1 MSVEKRI
8 LEEIKRYRQINKYIV
23 EQELGTEVPDP
34 GAEVPDTG
42 AGELP
47 TADAAT
53 DEIPAADAGAEA
65 TPIDT
70 ATDPDVEKVGEPETT
85 DVTDTTETTDS
96 GTEELDI
103 TDLVTKQDDILS
115 KQSEM
120 NDAIINQLNSLQDKL
135 GEIDKIF
142 QKVDSLETK
151 FEKYRQKTPE
161 EKLQL
166 RSLDSYPYSQKL
178 TDFFDVKQ
186 DEMEASGKNEY
197 VLTDDEVTNYDAST
211 IKGSFNTYDESLP
224 LNRY

>member
-23 EQELGTEVPDP
+23 EQELG
-34 GAEVPDTG
+34 AETPDTG
-42 AGELP
+42 L
-47 TADAAT
+47 DAA
-53 DEIPAADAGAEA
+53 AATPDLAAPDAGLDTAAPDAGAEA

-70 ATDPDVEKVGEPETT
+70 ATDPDVEKVGEPETA
-85 DVTDTTETTDS
+85 DITDTTETTDG

-115 KQSEM
+115 KQNEM

>member
-23 EQELGTEVPDP
+23 EQELG
-34 GAEVPDTG
+34 AETPDTG
-42 AGELP
+42 L
-47 TADAAT
+47 DAAAT
-53 DEIPAADAGAEA
+53 SDLAAPDAGLDTPAPDAGAEA

-70 ATDPDVEKVGEPETT
+70 ATDPDVEKVGEPEAT

>member
-1 MSVEKRI
+1 MSAEKRI

-23 EQELGTEVPDP
+23 EQELAGEVPDA
-34 GAEVPDTG
+34 GAE
-42 AGELP
+42 AL
-47 TADAAT
+47 
-53 DEIPAADAGAEA
+53 PAADAGAETLPA
-65 TPIDT
+65 ADAGAEPTPIDT
-70 ATDPDVEKVGEPETT
+70 ATDPDVEKVGDTETT
-85 DVTDTTETTDS
+85 DVTDTTETTDG

-120 NDAIINQLNSLQDKL
+120 TDQILSQLNDLQDKL
-135 GEIDKIF
+135 SEMDKIL
-142 QKVDSLETK
+142 QKVDSLEVK

>member
-1 MSVEKRI
+1 
-8 LEEIKRYRQINKYIV
+8 
-23 EQELGTEVPDP
+23 
-34 GAEVPDTG
+34 
-42 AGELP
+42 
-47 TADAAT
+47 
-53 DEIPAADAGAEA
+53 
-65 TPIDT
+65 
-70 ATDPDVEKVGEPETT
+70 
-85 DVTDTTETTDS
+85 
-96 GTEELDI
+96 
-103 TDLVTKQDDILS
+103 
-115 KQSEM
+115 M
-120 NDAIINQLNSLQDKL
+120 NDAIINQLNLLQDKL

>member
-1 MSVEKRI
+1 MSAEKRI

-23 EQELGTEVPDP
+23 EQELGTEEPAV
-34 GAEVPDTG
+34 DTG
-42 AGELP
+42 AE
-47 TADAAT
+47 AT
-53 DEIPAADAGAEA
+53 TVGDVGAEA

-70 ATDPDVEKVGEPETT
+70 ATDPDVEKVGEPETAT
-85 DVTDTTETTDS
+85 TTETTD
-96 GTEELDI
+96 GGVEELDI

-120 NDAIINQLNSLQDKL
+120 NDQILSQLNNLQDKL
-135 GEIDKIF
+135 SEMDKIF

>member
-1 MSVEKRI
+1 MSAEKRI

-23 EQELGTEVPDP
+23 EQELG
-34 GAEVPDTG
+34 AEVPDTG
-42 AGELP
+42 AEALP
-47 TADAAT
+47 A
-53 DEIPAADAGAEA
+53 EDAGAEP

-70 ATDPDVEKVGEPETT
+70 ATDPDVEKVGDTETT
-85 DVTDTTETTDS
+85 DVTNTTETTDG

-120 NDAIINQLNSLQDKL
+120 NDQIVSQLNNLQDKL
-135 GEIDKIF
+135 SEMDKIL
-142 QKVDSLETK
+142 QKVDSLEVK

>member
-23 EQELGTEVPDP
+23 EQELG
-34 GAEVPDTG
+34 AETPDTG
-42 AGELP
+42 LDP
-47 TADAAT
+47 AAT
-53 DEIPAADAGAEA
+53 PDLAAPDAGLDTPAPDAGAEA

-85 DVTDTTETTDS
+85 DVTDTTETTDG

>member
-1 MSVEKRI
+1 MSAEKRI

-23 EQELGTEVPDP
+23 EQELG
-34 GAEVPDTG
+34 AETPDTG
-42 AGELP
+42 L
-47 TADAAT
+47 DAAAT
-53 DEIPAADAGAEA
+53 PDLGDTATGLDAPIADTGAEA
-65 TPIDT
+65 TPIDV
-70 ATDPDVEKVGEPETT
+70 ATDPDVEKVGETEP
-85 DVTDTTETTDS
+85 TETDEITDS
-96 GTEELDI
+96 GTEELEI
-103 TDLVTKQDDILS
+103 TDLVTKQDDILT
-115 KQSEM
+115 KQAEM

-197 VLTDDEVTNYDAST
+197 VLTDDDVTNYDAST
-211 IKGSFNTYDESLP
+211 IKGSFNVYDENLP

>member
-23 EQELGTEVPDP
+23 EQELG
-34 GAEVPDTG
+34 AETPDTG
-42 AGELP
+42 L
-47 TADAAT
+47 DAAAT
-53 DEIPAADAGAEA
+53 PDLGDTATGLDAPIADTGAEA
-65 TPIDT
+65 TPIDV
-70 ATDPDVEKVGEPETT
+70 ATDPDVEKVGETEP
-85 DVTDTTETTDS
+85 TETDEITDS
-96 GTEELDI
+96 GIEELEI
-103 TDLVTKQDDILS
+103 TDLVTKQDDILT
-115 KQSEM
+115 KQAEM

-197 VLTDDEVTNYDAST
+197 VLTDDDVTNYDAST
-211 IKGSFNTYDESLP
+211 IKGSFNVYDENLP

>member
-1 MSVEKRI
+1 MSAEKRI

-23 EQELGTEVPDP
+23 EQELAGEVPDV
-34 GAEVPDTG
+34 GAE
-42 AGELP
+42 EL
-47 TADAAT
+47 
-53 DEIPAADAGAEA
+53 PAADAGAETLPA
-65 TPIDT
+65 ADAGAEPTPIDT
-70 ATDPDVEKVGEPETT
+70 ATDPDVEKVGDDETT
-85 DVTDTTETTDS
+85 DVTDTTETTDG

-115 KQSEM
+115 KQTEM
-120 NDAIINQLNSLQDKL
+120 TDQILSQLNDLQDKL
-135 GEIDKIF
+135 SEMDKIL
-142 QKVDSLETK
+142 QKVDSLEVK

-161 EKLQL
+161 EKLEL

-197 VLTDDEVTNYDAST
+197 VLTDDEVTGYDAST
-211 IKGSFNTYDESLP
+211 IKKSFNVYDESLP

>member
-1 MSVEKRI
+1 MSAEKRI

-23 EQELGTEVPDP
+23 EQELG
-34 GAEVPDTG
+34 AETPDTG
-42 AGELP
+42 L
-47 TADAAT
+47 DAAAT
-53 DEIPAADAGAEA
+53 TPDLAAPDAGLDTVAPDAGAEA

-70 ATDPDVEKVGEPETT
+70 ATDPDVEKVGEPQTA
-85 DVTDTTETTDS
+85 DITDTTETTDG

-115 KQSEM
+115 KQNEM

>member
-1 MSVEKRI
+1 MSAEKRI

-23 EQELGTEVPDP
+23 EQELG
-34 GAEVPDTG
+34 AETPDTG
-42 AGELP
+42 L
-47 TADAAT
+47 DAAA
-53 DEIPAADAGAEA
+53 IPDLAAPDAGLDTAAPDAGAEA

-70 ATDPDVEKVGEPETT
+70 ATDPDVEKVGEPETA
-85 DVTDTTETTDS
+85 DITDTTETTDG

-115 KQSEM
+115 KQNEM

>member
-23 EQELGTEVPDP
+23 EQELG
-34 GAEVPDTG
+34 AETPDTG
-42 AGELP
+42 L
-47 TADAAT
+47 DAAAT
-53 DEIPAADAGAEA
+53 PDLAAPDAGLDTPAPDAGAEA

>member
-23 EQELGTEVPDP
+23 EQELGVETPP
-34 GAEVPDTG
+34 
-42 AGELP
+42 
-47 TADAAT
+47 ADV
-53 DEIPAADAGAEA
+53 PAADAPPADTPDLGLDATADLGAEP

-70 ATDPDVEKVGEPETT
+70 VTDPDVEKVGEPETADTALPT
-85 DVTDTTETTDS
+85 DVGDEG

-103 TDLVTKQDDILS
+103 TDLVTKQDDLLS
-115 KQSEM
+115 KQTEM

-186 DEMEASGKNEY
+186 NEMEASGKNEY
-197 VLTDDEVTNYDAST
+197 VLTDDEVTNYDASS
-211 IKGSFNTYDESLP
+211 IKNSFNTYDENLP